1 MYMSNPSHSTNK
13 SNTKRLIIAS
23 IVLLLIFVILFA
35 FHQNRIN
42 KQITAYEIHL
52 AQTKA
57 CFEHYHLK
65 NFKNDYITII
75 DQYQS
80 ALDSKDLS
88 LLKNCQESLDK
99 IEADVLA
106 ANTKKVDKKLKKLRK
121 ANTSHAY
128 ETELKHIETI
138 EAKIEQYLES
148 KQFTFITPLLKEW
161 TDILNNMSFVADNL
175 SISVSQIDMKSFPN
189 INLYLSIRDI
199 GTNETPAYLQED
211 YLYLTEGKTSLSV
224 NDMEQLEDNE
234 AVLIRI
240 AMDTELIEADMNAV
254 LKENL
259 NTFSNKMDK
268 NIGDILEIASD
279 FSTSL
284 LYDSLMKELEILNAS
299 DTSVKCLIA
308 ITDAEDT
315 ESIHTWED
323 VVALANQYQIPIFI
337 IGVGKEISPYILER
351 ISTRTNGAYRNI
363 HDFKDASRVLEKIY
377 AKQKAIYKVEYM
389 SELDEVPNTPYQLHI
404 AYQHRLYGGE
414 YDYKYDY
421 KPASVI
427 Q

>member
-13 SNTKRLIIAS
+13 GNTKKLIIAS
-23 IVLLLIFVILFA
+23 IVLLLTFVILFV

-42 KQITAYEIHL
+42 KQIAASEIHL
-52 AQTKA
+52 TQTKTR
-57 CFEHYHLK
+57 FEHYH
-65 NFKNDYITII
+65 FKNDYITII

-211 YLYLTEGKTSLSV
+211 YLYLTEGKTALSV

-268 NIGDILEIASD
+268 NIGDTLEIASD

-284 LYDSLMKELEILNAS
+284 LYDNLMKELEILNAS

-308 ITDAEDT
+308 ITAVEDT

-323 VVALANQYQIPIFI
+323 VVALANQYQIPVFI

-351 ISTRTNGAYRNI
+351 ISTRTNGA
-363 HDFKDASRVLEKIY
+363 
-377 AKQKAIYKVEYM
+377 
-389 SELDEVPNTPYQLHI
+389 
-404 AYQHRLYGGE
+404 
-414 YDYKYDY
+414 
-421 KPASVI
+421 
-427 Q
+427 

>member
-1 MYMSNPSHSTNK
+1 MCMSNPSFPSNQG
-13 SNTKRLIIAS
+13 NTKKLIIAS
-23 IVLLLIFVILFA
+23 IVLVLIFVILFA

-42 KQITAYEIHL
+42 KQVAAYEIHL
-52 AQTKA
+52 IQTKA
-57 CFEHYHLK
+57 RFEHYHLK
-65 NFKNDYITII
+65 SFKNDYITII

-88 LLKNCQESLDK
+88 LLKECQESLDT
-99 IEADVLA
+99 IETEVLT
-106 ANTKKVDKKLKKLRK
+106 ANTKKVEKKLKKLRN
-121 ANTSHAY
+121 ADTSHAY

-138 EAKIEQYLES
+138 KAKIEQYLES
-148 KQFTFITPLLKEW
+148 KQFTSITPLLKEW

-175 SISVSQIDMKSFPN
+175 SISVSQIDIKSFPN
-189 INLYLSIRDI
+189 INLYLSIQDI

-211 YLYLTEGKTSLSV
+211 YLYLMEGKTVLSV

-234 AVLIRI
+234 AVLMRI
-240 AMDTELIEADMNAV
+240 VMNTTLLEADMSTA

-259 NTFSNKMDK
+259 DTFSNKMDK
-268 NIGDILEIASD
+268 NIGDTFEIASD

-284 LYDSLMKELEILNAS
+284 LYDNLINELENLNTS
-299 DTSVKCLIA
+299 DTSVKCLVV

-315 ESIHTWED
+315 ESTHTWEEA
-323 VVALANQYQIPIFI
+323 VELANQYQIPVFI
-337 IGVGKEISPYILER
+337 IGVGKEVSPYILER

-363 HDFKDASRVLEKIY
+363 HDFKDVSKVLEKIY
-377 AKQKAIYKVEYM
+377 AKQKAIYKVEYV
-389 SELDEVPNTPYQLHI
+389 SELEEFPDTPYQLHI

-414 YDYKYDY
+414 CDYEYS
-421 KPASVI
+421 SVI